1 MKYVFEELN
10 HDIEKRDTMIFGE
23 YNKNAY
29 YGGARK
35 FDRLGVDK
43 LTWLIDNDFIEID
56 ERQNMSPSTAE
67 FYEFMQKYPSYKARG
82 YVVDISRSDYRVTIE
97 GLVYDSEEKP
107 SDKAQ
112 EEFTQLCRKYDANK
126 VDSYKYCWWD

>member
-23 YNKNAY
+23 YNKNEY
-29 YGGARK
+29 YGGIRE
-35 FDRLGVDK
+35 FDRLDVDK

-67 FYEFMQKYPSYKARG
+67 FYEFMQKYPLYKAHG
-82 YVVDISRSDYRVTIE
+82 YVVDISRSDYRITIE
-97 GLVYDSEEKP
+97 GLFYDSEEKP
-107 SDKAQ
+107 SDEAR
-112 EEFTQLCRKYDANK
+112 EEFTQLCRKYDANE